1 VKFTLGIFICF
12 YFLESKGWILFLLKH
27 KSKIAWKTKELKK
40 YEPFQSP
47 SKKLKLQLPYI
58 QESQVVSYID
68 SAADIGK
75 NLSKE
80 MKQLPN

>member
-1 VKFTLGIFICF
+1 LEFSFVFI
-12 YFLESKGWILFLLKH
+12 FLESKGCILFLLKH

-40 YEPFQSP
+40 YEPLQPP